1 MSSGR
6 LSRHLFLVLVF
17 SVAARWSVLLCHQV
31 DESDMFLG
39 TSISI
44 GLSGSC
50 RGIGVGLVDSRQE
63 DAAMLDMDD
72 GEESNDLLRFTPI
85 V

>member
-1 MSSGR
+1 MSSGL
-6 LSRHLFLVLVF
+6 LSRHLFLVLLF
-17 SVAARWSVLLCHQV
+17 SVAARWSVL

-44 GLSGSC
+44 ALSGRSC

-63 DAAMLDMDD
+63 DAAMLDTDD